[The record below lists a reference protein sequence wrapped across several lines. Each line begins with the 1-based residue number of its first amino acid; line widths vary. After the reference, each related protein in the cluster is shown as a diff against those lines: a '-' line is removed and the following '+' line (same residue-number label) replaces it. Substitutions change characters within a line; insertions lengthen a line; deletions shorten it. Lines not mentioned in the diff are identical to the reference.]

1 MVLVFITKDGF
12 DFNNFRISLRYIISL
27 IIVVTFCYFSFKPT
41 INIKII
47 IICEDGIIER
57 LEIIISEMYIEC
69 FNEENTKALK
79 ASQPETMTD
88 AIKITNMKY
97 YFDPNAGW
105 RAVISGSISNTTN
118 YSFSKVVIIYDAV
131 GTETYQAPRDRD
143 CGDAVITITDVKESE
158 SRDFSNKVDI
168 TNITCQFEYDKLVFK
183 SITAYK

>member
-1 MVLVFITKDGF
+1 MYNDYETLKSNKDYSNASSKIDEVLA
-12 DFNNFRISLRYIISL
+12 YI
-27 IIVVTFCYFSFKPT
+27 
-41 INIKII
+41 
-47 IICEDGIIER
+47 
-57 LEIIISEMYIEC
+57 
-69 FNEENTKALK
+69 NEENTKALK

-118 YSFSKVVIIYDAV
+118 YSFSKVLIIYYAV